1 MKIIIKK
8 ATIDKYKKG
17 YPILS
22 SNFINYSYKNED
34 QGKIV
39 DLVDYK
45 KNFIAKAYLGKQN
58 KGLGWV
64 FSHKQNATLDN
75 NFIKHKIT
83 KAISLRSNLFNDC
96 LTNAFRLFNSY
107 GDGIGGITIDYFAGF
122 LVINWYNK
130 GILKYKDMIIQNLIN
145 SGKAK
150 GIYQKFKFRHEN
162 TKEYINHI
170 YGEKTPHSFFILEN
184 GVKYSI
190 NFEDG
195 DMVGIFLDQREVRNL
210 LTSNF
215 SQEKTIL
222 NTFSYTGAFSIAG
235 LAGLAK
241 STTSVDLAKRSLPK
255 TLDNLKLNNFPI
267 EQQEVIVE
275 DVFNYFK
282 YALRKKLLFDILILD
297 PPSFAKSK
305 KRNFS
310 VLNDYS
316 ALVQMITPL
325 VAKNGYIIA
334 STNNSQLPLGKFKEM
349 VENGIAYH
357 NRHFEIKQIFR
368 LPQDFSVNPAYPQG
382 NYLKVLLLKLD

>member
-8 ATIDKYKKG
+8 TAIDKYKKG

-22 SNFINYSYKNED
+22 SNYINYSYKNED

-39 DLVDYK
+39 DLVDYNE
-45 KNFIAKAYLGKQN
+45 NFIAKAYLGKQN

-64 FSHKQNATLDN
+64 FSNKQNTSLDN
-75 NFIKHKIT
+75 SFFKDKIE
-83 KAISLRSNLFNDC
+83 KAISLRSKLFKDC
-96 LTNAFRLFNSY
+96 HTNAFRLFNSF
-107 GDGIGGITIDYFAGF
+107 GDGIGGITIDYYAGF

-130 GILKYKDMIIQNLIN
+130 GILKYKDLIIQNLLN

-150 GIYQKFKFRHEN
+150 GIYQKFKFKHEN
-162 TKEYINHI
+162 TKEYVNHI
-170 YGEKTPHSFFILEN
+170 YGKKAPQSFFILEN
-184 GVKYSI
+184 GVKYCI

-195 DMVGIFLDQREVRNL
+195 EMVGIFLDQREVRKL
-210 LTSNF
+210 LTSSF
-215 SQEKTIL
+215 SQEKSVL

-235 LAGLAK
+235 LAGSAK
-241 STTSVDLAKRSLPK
+241 STTSVDLAKRSLLK
-255 TLDNLKLNNFPI
+255 TLDNLKINNLTTD
-267 EQQEVIVE
+267 QQEIIVE

-305 KRNFS
+305 KRSFS

-316 ALVQMITPL
+316 ALVQMIIPL
-325 VAKNGYIIA
+325 VAKSGYIIA
-334 STNNSQLPLGKFKEM
+334 STNNSQLPLDKFKDM
-349 VENGIAYH
+349 VEKGIASH
-357 NRHFEIKQIFR
+357 NRPFEIKQIFR
-368 LPQDFSVNPAYPQG
+368 LPQDFSVNPVYPQG